1 MRDLPTACCPSIKW
15 CRRSCGWQAERKGN
29 WMQSQTSISEI
40 HSENY
45 RFLQRHVYSQAGIV
59 LEEDKHYLFESRLT
73 PIVRQLGLGSI
84 NDLCALIQATRES
97 EVGRRVVEAMTTNET
112 YFFRDPAHYEAIR
125 TVLLPRLKEG
135 RRDTRKLRFWSA
147 AASTG
152 QEAYS
157 LAMLLLEDA
166 LSDWNI
172 QILGTDFSSQV
183 LERARSGKYQ
193 QIEVNRGLPAALL
206 VKYFRRSGMDWQV
219 SEPVRRMARF
229 ETIDLRK
236 SMRSLGPFDLVFCRN
251 VMIYF
256 DAKTKRNILK
266 ELHGTMFRGGWLLL
280 GGAETAFGV
289 DEWFEKQT
297 VGNAIVYVAR

>member
-1 MRDLPTACCPSIKW
+1 
-15 CRRSCGWQAERKGN
+15 
-29 WMQSQTSISEI
+29 MQSQTSVTQI

-45 RFLQRHVYSQAGIV
+45 RYLQEHVYSQAGIV
-59 LEEDKHYLFESRLT
+59 LETDKHYLFESRLT

-84 NDLCALIQATRES
+84 NDLCALLQATRMP
-97 EVGRRVVEAMTTNET
+97 EVGRQVAEAMTTNET

-125 TVLLPRLKEG
+125 SVLLPRLKED
-135 RRDTRKLRFWSA
+135 RRDTKKLRFWSA

-157 LAMLLLEDA
+157 LAMLLLQEG
-166 LSDWNI
+166 LTDWNV
-172 QILGTDFSSQV
+172 QILGTDFSSQA

-193 QIEVNRGLPAALL
+193 QVEVNRGLPAALL
-206 VKYFRRSGMDWQV
+206 VKHFRRSGVDWQL
-219 SEPVRRMARF
+219 SQMVRQMARF

-236 SMRSLGPFDLVFCRN
+236 SMRSLGPFDMVFCRN

-256 DAKTKRNILK
+256 DAETKKNILK
-266 ELHGTMFRGGWLLL
+266 ELHGTLFRGGWLLL

-289 DEWFEKQT
+289 EEWFERQT
-297 VGNAIVYVAR
+297 AGSATIYVAR